1 MRQEERTES
10 GLIGVKETLQ
20 QDRGPDGGR
29 DALSHVLQPQ
39 ILPESGSAP
48 APAYSLGGW
57 GTGRVAMASP
67 QLPPPTGGQQQGWDK
82 PRTKTQQ
89 SNGETSRPV
98 GMGSVSSRIHADH
111 TARPPGA

>member
-1 MRQEERTES
+1 MRQEERPES
-10 GLIGVKETLQ
+10 SLTGVKETLQ
-20 QDRGPDGGR
+20 QDRGPGGGH

-48 APAYSLGGW
+48 APAYSLGGV
-57 GTGRVAMASP
+57 VAVASP

-89 SNGETSRPV
+89 SNGEMSRPV
-98 GMGSVSSRIHADH
+98 GMRIHADH
-111 TARPPGA
+111 RARLPGA